1 MPDNDRKLRVFLCH
15 ASQDKPVGRELYQ
28 RLDDEGWIAPWLDEK
43 NILAGKEW
51 DIEIQKAVRES
62 DVILVG
68 FSKDSVNKEGYVQK
82 EIKLALDIAEEK
94 PEGTI
99 FIIPVRFENC
109 LLPSRLSKYHW
120 VNYYEPDGYRQIIK
134 SLQSRAISL
143 GIDIAYRVPLS
154 DREAE
159 VLLLLA
165 KGMQNKE
172 IGEKL
177 GISYQT
183 VKNHTSSIYMK
194 LNVKTR
200 SQAVAYAFQHGLV

>member
-1 MPDNDRKLRVFLCH
+1 MTETRKLRVFLCH
-15 ASQDKPVGRELYQ
+15 SSQDKFIVRELYQ
-28 RLDDEGWIAPWLDEK
+28 RLNAEGWIDSWLDEK
-43 NILAGKEW
+43 KILGGQDW
-51 DIEIQKAVRES
+51 DFEIQKAVRSS

-82 EIKLALDIAEEK
+82 EIKLALDVAEEK
-94 PEGTI
+94 PEGMI
-99 FIIPVRFENC
+99 FIIPMRFENC

-143 GIDIAYRVPLS
+143 DIGITYRIPLS
-154 DREAE
+154 DREME

-165 KGMQNKE
+165 KGSDNKE
-172 IGEKL
+172 IGKLL
-177 GISYQT
+177 GISHQT
-183 VKNHTSSIYMK
+183 AKNHLSSIYLK

>member
-1 MPDNDRKLRVFLCH
+1 MPERKLRVFLCH
-15 ASQDKPVGRELYQ
+15 ASQDKHVVRELYR
-28 RLDDEGWIAPWLDEK
+28 RLDDEGWIDPWLDEK
-43 NILAGKEW
+43 KILAGQDW
-51 DIEIQKAVRES
+51 DLEIQKAVRGS

-68 FSKDSVNKEGYVQK
+68 FSKASVNKEGYVQK
-82 EIKLALDIAEEK
+82 EIRLALDVAEEK

-109 LLPSRLSKYHW
+109 LLPLRLSIYHW
-120 VNYYEPDGYRQIIK
+120 VNYFEPDGYRQIIK

-143 GIDIAYRVPLS
+143 SLSITYRVPLS

-172 IGEKL
+172 IGQQL

-183 VKNHTSSIYMK
+183 VKNHVSSIYSK
-194 LNVKTR
+194 LNVNTR